1 MINTKICE
9 LLGIRY
15 PIFQGGMAWV
25 ADAALAAAV
34 SNAGGLGIIAAM
46 NMNGEQLRAE
56 IGRLREVCDKS
67 FGVNVMLMSPHAA
80 EVADVI
86 VEESVPVVTTGAGN
100 PLTYMKKW
108 IEAGVKVIPVVASV
122 ALAQMVAKRG
132 AAAVVAEGG
141 ESGGHI
147 GEANT
152 MALVPQVADGIDI
165 PVIAAGGIADGRGY
179 AAALM
184 LGAEGI
190 QMGTRFLVAKE
201 CNIHPN
207 FKAKVLKAGDSST
220 MVSGRRLGHPVRSL
234 KTPFA
239 RKFAELEKDPS
250 VTDEQL
256 SEFGA
261 GALRKAVTE
270 GDDVNGAFMCGQ
282 VAGLVKSE
290 QSCKEILEEI
300 TAQAEK
306 VLAGAGKYIS

>member
-1 MINTKICE
+1 
-9 LLGIRY
+9 
-15 PIFQGGMAWV
+15 
-25 ADAALAAAV
+25 
-34 SNAGGLGIIAAM
+34 
-46 NMNGEQLRAE
+46 
-56 IGRLREVCDKS
+56 
-67 FGVNVMLMSPHAA
+67 MLMSPHVA

-152 MALVPQVADGIDI
+152 MALVPQVADGVDI

-207 FKAKVLKAGDSST
+207 FKAKVSKR
-220 MVSGRRLGHPVRSL
+220 VIRP
-234 KTPFA
+234 PW
-239 RKFAELEKDPS
+239 
-250 VTDEQL
+250 
-256 SEFGA
+256 
-261 GALRKAVTE
+261 
-270 GDDVNGAFMCGQ
+270 
-282 VAGLVKSE
+282 
-290 QSCKEILEEI
+290 
-300 TAQAEK
+300 
-306 VLAGAGKYIS
+306 